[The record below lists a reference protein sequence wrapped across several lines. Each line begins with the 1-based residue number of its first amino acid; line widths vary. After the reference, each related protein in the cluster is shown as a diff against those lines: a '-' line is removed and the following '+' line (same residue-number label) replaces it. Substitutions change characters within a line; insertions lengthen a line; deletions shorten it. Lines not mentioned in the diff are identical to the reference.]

1 MHLSVVEP
9 VFKPV
14 GSRIDKSGGMTRKA
28 PAKYQLG
35 GIEIMTSQMA
45 AVRAQG
51 IMEHVRAGHDP
62 EKILNEIVEVYGRD
76 LRNFARY
83 RCGNEADA
91 EDAYQNALIAAHR
104 YIGSFRGETPL
115 KHWLLKLVTTAC
127 LQKKRGRKNDPRIH
141 VNIDPKLHPEVDR
154 QLRSRETQPDDQAII
169 NDEKERLN
177 EALEVI
183 GEKDRRM
190 LMMHHGEGVELSDI
204 ARDFRMSIPGVKTRL
219 FRARVA
225 LRKYMEQ
232 RSGEAMAC

>member
-1 MHLSVVEP
+1 LAPNRTNRRGMQD
-9 VFKPV
+9 
-14 GSRIDKSGGMTRKA
+14 RIRLKEICAGGFDVMTN
-28 PAKYQLG
+28 QV
-35 GIEIMTSQMA
+35 A
-45 AVRAQG
+45 ALKAQG
-51 IMEHVRAGHDP
+51 IMEHVRSGHDP
-62 EKILNEIVEVYGRD
+62 ELILNEIVEVFGRD
-76 LRNFARY
+76 LKNFSRY

-127 LQKKRGRKNDPRIH
+127 LQKKRGRKNDPKIH
-141 VNIDPKLHPEVDR
+141 VAIDPKLHPEIER
-154 QLRSRETQPDDQAII
+154 HLRSKEVPQDTQAII
-169 NDEKERLN
+169 NEEKARLH

-183 GEKDRRM
+183 GEKDRKM
-190 LMMHHGEGVELSDI
+190 LMMHHGDGVELSDI

-232 RSGEAMAC
+232 RSGEAMAY